1 MPLPPRKFYTLQQAA
16 DKLSRD
22 FKEPVTIED
31 LLHYWTFDNLKL
43 SVYFCEYPIVF
54 RLGNL
59 EFYKKNNLAEST
71 IFFENEP
78 PNEID
83 LDFFEFQN
91 KEDGII
97 NKEIK
102 INENIIQ
109 PVKIEYKDTE
119 LKFNLRYSGLFQIVS
134 NLYITDD
141 ISEVI
146 EKGYRLSFSN
156 FLISPNQYKEELN
169 NQMIVRFMMFS
180 NEEFYIDINNFY
192 IMHYDLE
199 QFINGNAKKINV
211 EELIEKKP
219 RIHKQQNQ
227 TNFIKA
233 LLELHYNVTDPE
245 NARRVFEN
253 KITKDF
259 ARKGIVC
266 EISPV
271 TLRNWLKAEF

>member
-31 LLHYWTFDNLKL
+31 LLHYWAFDNLKL

-59 EFYKKNNLAEST
+59 EIYKKDNTVERS
-71 IFFENEP
+71 IFFENELP
-78 PNEID
+78 EEID
-83 LDFFEFQN
+83 FDFFNLQN
-91 KEDGII
+91 KEGNTI
-97 NKEIK
+97 NKEISINDRFVQK
-102 INENIIQ
+102 I
-109 PVKIEYKDTE
+109 KITYDDIKPE
-119 LKFNLRYSGLFQIVS
+119 LKYSGLFQLIS
-134 NLYITDD
+134 GIDITDN
-141 ISEVI
+141 INEII
-146 EKGYRLSFSN
+146 EKGYKLKLFN
-156 FLISPNQYKEELN
+156 FLVSPNQYTEELN
-169 NQMIVRFMMFS
+169 NQMIVRFEVFS
-180 NEEFYIDINNFY
+180 NDEFYIDINNFY

>member
-31 LLHYWTFDNLKL
+31 LLHYWAFDNLKL

-59 EFYKKNNLAEST
+59 EIYKKDNTVERS
-71 IFFENEP
+71 IFFENELP
-78 PNEID
+78 EEID
-83 LDFFEFQN
+83 FDFFNLQN
-91 KEDGII
+91 KEGNTI
-97 NKEIK
+97 NKEISINDRFVQK
-102 INENIIQ
+102 I
-109 PVKIEYKDTE
+109 KITYDDIKPE
-119 LKFNLRYSGLFQIVS
+119 LKYSGLFQLIS
-134 NLYITDD
+134 GIDITDN
-141 ISEVI
+141 INEII
-146 EKGYRLSFSN
+146 EKGYKLKLFN
-156 FLISPNQYKEELN
+156 FLVSPNQYTEELN
-169 NQMIVRFMMFS
+169 NQMIVRFEVFS
-180 NEEFYIDINNFY
+180 NDEFYIDINNFY

-233 LLELHYNVTDPE
+233 LLQLHYNITDPE
-245 NARRVFEN
+245 KARRVFEN
-253 KITKDF
+253 KISKEF
-259 ARKGIVC
+259 AKKGIAC

-271 TLRNWLKAEF
+271 TLRNWLQAEF